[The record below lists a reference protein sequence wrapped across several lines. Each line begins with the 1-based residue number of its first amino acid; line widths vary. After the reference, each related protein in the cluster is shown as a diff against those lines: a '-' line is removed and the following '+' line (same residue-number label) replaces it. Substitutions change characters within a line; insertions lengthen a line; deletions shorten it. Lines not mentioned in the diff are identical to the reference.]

1 MPRRS
6 YRLVLS
12 PEVAIDLNPS
22 HLLHA
27 YGYAAVFAAPLVEST
42 GIPFPGESVLVVAA
56 VYSATTGRLSL
67 VGVVAAAAA
76 GAIIGDNL
84 GYGIG
89 RLFGHWLL
97 IRFGGWVRLRPERLA
112 LLHRFF
118 QKRGPLAV
126 FVARFIA
133 VLRTFGAIV
142 AGAAQMRYR
151 TFLIFNALGGAA
163 WATAYGLLGFELGRA
178 YHHFGGNLTWVSV
191 GAGIAVLLLAV
202 SGLVLARGRLER
214 WALGDPEDLP
224 PSGV

>member
-1 MPRRS
+1 MA
-6 YRLVLS
+6 L
-12 PEVAIDLNPS
+12 DLNPS

-42 GIPFPGESVLVVAA
+42 GIPFPGESILVVAA

-67 VGVVAAAAA
+67 VGVVAAAAS
-76 GAIIGDNL
+76 GAIMGDNL

-89 RLFGHWLL
+89 RLFGQRLL
-97 IRFGGWVRLRPERLA
+97 IRFGGWVRLTPARLA

-118 QKRGPLAV
+118 ENRGPLAV

-142 AGAAQMRYR
+142 AGAAPMRYR
-151 TFLIFNALGGAA
+151 TFLVFNALGGAA

-178 YHHFGGNLTWVSV
+178 YHRLGGTLSWISV
-191 GAGIAVLLLAV
+191 GAGIVVLALAV
-202 SGLVLARGRLER
+202 GGLVLARGRLER

-224 PSGV
+224 ASES